1 MQDLVSVSNF
11 LQSRAEALQSLDIK
25 RILTLFAENAEIVDA
40 NNEVSSAESYL
51 KKYLPI
57 FKRLRFNNIK
67 ITDIVI
73 REDKAFTLE
82 KYDFDAEVFNARTKI
97 KGQVAMSCVLQRLD
111 NKWKIIQYCVS
122 NTFNDQLISILNQ
135 LDEKKLRKRKNSKE

>member
-11 LQSRAEALQSLDIK
+11 LQIRADALQSLNIE
-25 RILTLFAENAEIVDA
+25 RILSLFAPHAEVVSA
-40 NNEVSSAESYL
+40 NNEVSSAEIYL
-51 KKYLPI
+51 KKYMPL

-82 KYDFDAEVFNARTKI
+82 KYDFDAEVFNSRNKI
-97 KGQVAMSCVLQRLD
+97 KGQVAMSCVLQRID
-111 NKWKIIQYCVS
+111 NQWKIIQYCVS

-135 LDEKKLRKRKNSKE
+135 LDEKKLRKRKNQER